1 MARPPITIIAGEQG
15 DEPERA
21 PSDPAADAI
30 RELFKAAKEGKAS
43 DVRLALGSAALD
55 INAQEPGT
63 GATALHYAA
72 ANNAIDALRLLAAHP
87 GCDFTIADSRGRT
100 AATLAYEV
108 AENPVTGRFLLRKE
122 REQRRDRGTLPAQSS

>member
-1 MARPPITIIAGEQG
+1 MARPPITIIAGEPE

-21 PSDPAADAI
+21 PRDPATDAS

-43 DVRLALGSAALD
+43 GVRLALGNVALD

-87 GCDFTIADSRGRT
+87 GCDFTITDIRGRT
-100 AATLAYEV
+100 PATLAYEV

-122 REQRRDRGTLPAQSS
+122 REQRRVRGTLPNQSS